1 MEIDIPNHVMDSLAR
16 TLLPSILKFYESEVN
31 QKDFDEWNKNKN
43 TQYKS
48 EISPS
53 VPRMRTIHE
62 AAEELRKIDPNTAV
76 SEYHIRRLAL
86 DGIIPRVKAGKN
98 TSSIWIS

>member
-1 MEIDIPNHVMDSLAR
+1 
-16 TLLPSILKFYESEVN
+16 
-31 QKDFDEWNKNKN
+31 
-43 TQYKS
+43 
-48 EISPS
+48 
-53 VPRMRTIHE
+53 MRTIHE